1 MHPLQLL
8 VKRGWRG
15 VGKKAYL
22 GPASEGSNKFTQK
35 RPGQGGG
42 GKKCWVPA
50 CPRWVIPPS
59 RACSHFVLSHLIP
72 TPPADPSIS
81 IISYVSRVLTS
92 FLRVEHLGEVRRKQ
106 QRSHK

>member
-35 RPGQGGG
+35 RPGQAGGG
-42 GKKCWVPA
+42 RSVGYPPA
-50 CPRWVIPPS
+50 PGG
-59 RACSHFVLSHLIP
+59 LSHL
-72 TPPADPSIS
+72 AVHVRIS
-81 IISYVSRVLTS
+81 FSLTS
-92 FLRVEHLGEVRRKQ
+92 FRRHLLTPP
-106 QRSHK
+106 